1 MYASRSSRKA
11 TSALVVRRIARAEHL
26 EFVRRAAADG
36 ESARGEPAR
45 GEPAVRDSGGGGSG
59 AVSFLQCP
67 SWGSVKSGW
76 DSESLGWFDG
86 ARLVGAALVL
96 YRRLPR
102 SRRCLAYLPEGPIID
117 WYGERT
123 GVELVDWLRPLV
135 AQLHRRGAF
144 TVKIGPKVVGRTWSA
159 ATLKQAIADGVH
171 ARLRDVPADQVD
183 PRADELSARLRSLG
197 WRRTDRRGAGFSDF
211 QPRYLFRLPLHGLDE
226 EQIRAGLN
234 QQWRRNI
241 KLAERSGVQVE
252 CVGASWLPEFHR
264 LYVETAARD
273 GFTPRPLQY
282 FQQMFD
288 VFDAEDPE
296 RIRLYIARRGNEA
309 LAAATM
315 VRVGTYAWYS
325 YGASANEGREYRP
338 SNAMQWRMIRDC
350 MADGMSVYDL
360 RGIGDALDPAD
371 HLFGL
376 LRFKAG
382 LGGEAVEYLGEWDY
396 PINRLLHRAFQL
408 YLARR

>member
-1 MYASRSSRKA
+1 M
-11 TSALVVRRIARAEHL
+11 VRQIARAEHL
-26 EFVRRAAADG
+26 EFVRGTVGETTIGVGPTAGAGPADTPSGDGLAADV
-36 ESARGEPAR
+36 AT
-45 GEPAVRDSGGGGSG
+45 
-59 AVSFLQCP
+59 VSFLQCP

-86 ARLVGAALVL
+86 PRLVGAALVL
-96 YRRLPR
+96 YRRAPR
-102 SRRCLAYLPEGPIID
+102 TRRCLAYLPEGPVID

-123 GVELVDWLRPLV
+123 GVELADWLKPLI
-135 AQLHRRGAF
+135 ALLRKRGAF
-144 TVKIGPKVVGRTWSA
+144 TVKMGPKVIGRTWSA
-159 ATLKQAIADGVH
+159 ETLKQAMTDGEPGRSL
-171 ARLRDVPADQVD
+171 RLRDVPADHVD
-183 PRADELSARLRSLG
+183 ARADELSARLRSLG
-197 WRRTDRRGAGFSDF
+197 WRRTDRGGAGFSDF
-211 QPRYLFRLPLHGLDE
+211 QPRYLFRLPLRGRDE
-226 EQIRAGLN
+226 GQLLAGFN

-241 KLAERSGVQVE
+241 RLAERSGVQVD

-264 LYVETAARD
+264 LYMETAARD

-288 VFDAEDPE
+288 AFDAEDPE

-315 VRVGTYAWYS
+315 VRVGRYAWYS
-325 YGASANEGREYRP
+325 YGASANEGRECRP
-338 SNAMQWRMIRDC
+338 SNAVQWRMIRDC
-350 MADGMSVYDL
+350 LADGMHVYDL
-360 RGIGDALDPAD
+360 RGIGDALDPAH
-371 HLFGL
+371 HLYGL

-396 PINRLLHRAFQL
+396 PVNRLLHRAFQA